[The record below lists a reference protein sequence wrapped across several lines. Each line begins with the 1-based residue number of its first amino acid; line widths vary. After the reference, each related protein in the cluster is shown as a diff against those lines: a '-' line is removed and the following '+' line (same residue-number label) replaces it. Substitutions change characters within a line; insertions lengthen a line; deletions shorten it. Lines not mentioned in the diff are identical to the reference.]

1 MVIPRKY
8 PFYSSQSIL
17 TCYRLSLPAMDKAN
31 RKFVHEIANAFKLKS
46 KSAGLGNKRYPI
58 LYRTSRTTTY
68 GERAYEAAV
77 SKLSRRFLPRNDVG
91 GRGAGAA
98 PRRSGR
104 AGGGGFGGGF
114 GAASYR
120 DGDVVGA
127 SAPELGVENRGRAML
142 EKMGWSAGTALGAL
156 DNKGILQPVSHVV
169 KTTKAGLG

>member
-1 MVIPRKY
+1 
-8 PFYSSQSIL
+8 
-17 TCYRLSLPAMDKAN
+17 MDKAD
-31 RKFVHEIANAFKLKS
+31 RKFVHEIADAFKLKS

-58 LYRTSRTTTY
+58 LYRTSRTIAY
-68 GERAYEAAV
+68 GERAYETAA

-91 GRGAGAA
+91 GRRAGNAS
-98 PRRSGR
+98 RRGGR
-104 AGGGGFGGGF
+104 AGGGGGPGGGF

-120 DGDVVGA
+120 DGDIVGA
-127 SAPELGVENRGRAML
+127 SAPELGVGNKGRAML